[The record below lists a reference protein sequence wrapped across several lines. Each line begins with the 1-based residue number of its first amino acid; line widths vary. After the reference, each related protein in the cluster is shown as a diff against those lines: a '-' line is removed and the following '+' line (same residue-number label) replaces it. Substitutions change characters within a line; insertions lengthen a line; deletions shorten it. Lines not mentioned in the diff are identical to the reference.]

1 MSPVAADVRRRI
13 PRRNRIIRLLTSAAT
28 LRPALRSERAFSLFE
43 FMIAAAIASLVL
55 SMIMMLY
62 LFGLR
67 SFGAMSNYAQ
77 MSNNSRQSLDLMAR
91 DIRQAN
97 NVVASN
103 TNLPI
108 RSLTL
113 ATYDGNT
120 PCTNTYSSDSNARV
134 LTCAK
139 TENGQTTTRTNLTGC
154 DQWNFFLYQRTPSSN
169 YIFYPTT
176 DLKLCK
182 LINMSWKCSRTIL
195 GKKVNTEDVMT
206 AEVVLRNMNV
216 TLK

>member
-1 MSPVAADVRRRI
+1 VQSWRG
-13 PRRNRIIRLLTSAAT
+13 IRLLTSAAT

-67 SFGAMSNYAQ
+67 SFAAMSNYAQ
-77 MSNNSRQSLDLMAR
+77 MSSNSRQSLDLMAR

-97 NVVASN
+97 NVLAYN
-103 TNLPI
+103 PNLPI

-120 PCTNTYSSDSNARV
+120 SCTNTYSWDSNARV
-134 LTCAK
+134 LTCAR

-154 DQWNFFLYQRTPSSN
+154 DQWNFFLYQRTPTNN
-169 YIFYPTT
+169 YVFYPTT
-176 DLKLCK
+176 NLKLCK